1 MERLRDEENLST
13 QPDTAET
20 TPRLPSPDEDPWRPG
35 DLEESA
41 GEGAKAPHR
50 LGRHQVAVS
59 ENTDRFRRS
68 ERLLR
73 SRDFQRVSRLGGRTI
88 SRYFVAR
95 NTGGSG
101 RPASDHPIRLGIT
114 VSRAIGNAV
123 ARNRVKRLIREWYR
137 RTGREELRHL
147 GDGDLVIIARRPVR
161 KLPGNRVLRELSAL
175 ANRIENFG

>member
-1 MERLRDEENLST
+1 M
-13 QPDTAET
+13 
-20 TPRLPSPDEDPWRPG
+20 
-35 DLEESA
+35 
-41 GEGAKAPHR
+41 
-50 LGRHQVAVS
+50 
-59 ENTDRFRRS
+59 
-68 ERLLR
+68 
-73 SRDFQRVSRLGGRTI
+73 
-88 SRYFVAR
+88 
-95 NTGGSG
+95 
-101 RPASDHPIRLGIT
+101 DHPIRLGIT